1 MSMST
6 TAVGTMEFSTTGALG
21 QHCMWILDFDCCQ
34 NPSMDEAGIDQA
46 CMSFWRN
53 DPFYPRPG
61 SGNVADEKPWEVFR
75 TRFW

>member
-1 MSMST
+1 
-6 TAVGTMEFSTTGALG
+6 
-21 QHCMWILDFDCCQ
+21 
-34 NPSMDEAGIDQA
+34 MDEAGIDQA